1 MLEEIFVRLQ
11 WKLKLG
17 WAIFPMTRSIHFPLP
32 PMEEQRVLLSSV
44 TWPQYESL
52 LETLGDHPGL
62 RLLYCEGMLE
72 IFMPSPEHEM
82 FKKVIARLL
91 ERYTEE
97 ADIVL
102 HGYGSTTFR
111 SEAKAQGLEPDECY
125 CIDTLK
131 DRPDFAI
138 EINLMSGGINKLAI
152 YKGLGVPEVL
162 IWQNNQLK
170 LYDLRGT
177 TYEEVSYSQFF
188 PSLDFGLLAQ
198 YVLPHDQPQAVKAF
212 LEAIR
217 SR

>member
-1 MLEEIFVRLQ
+1 
-11 WKLKLG
+11 LKLG
-17 WAIFPMTRSIHFPLP
+17 WAIFPMTRSIHSP
-32 PMEEQRVLLSSV
+32 PSPTEEQRVLLSSV

-52 LETLGDHPGL
+52 LGTLGDYPGL

-91 ERYTEE
+91 ERYAEE

-125 CIDTLK
+125 CVDTLK

-138 EINLMSGGINKLAI
+138 EINLMSGGINKLSI

-162 IWQNNQLK
+162 IWQNNQLT
-170 LYDLRGT
+170 LYDLRGGA
-177 TYEEVSYSQFF
+177 YQEMSYSQFF
-188 PSLDFGLLAQ
+188 PGLDFGLLAQ
-198 YVLPHDQPQAVKAF
+198 YVKPYNQPQAVKSF